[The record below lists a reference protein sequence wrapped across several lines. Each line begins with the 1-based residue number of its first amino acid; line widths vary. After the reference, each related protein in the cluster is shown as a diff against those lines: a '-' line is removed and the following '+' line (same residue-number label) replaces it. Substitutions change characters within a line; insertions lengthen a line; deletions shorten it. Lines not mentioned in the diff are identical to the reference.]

1 MRPLFPYLLED
12 LVFWGVFAAYGVTII
27 SLFRRQA
34 GGAGLAL
41 GGWRQEKGR
50 QRRDFLS
57 LSAIGIAVGIAL
69 GYAHIAVL
77 PQWLAY
83 PGATLFIV
91 GAVLTVWSYSLLG
104 RQLSEHV
111 RVLPDHEVIEKGP
124 YRYVR
129 HPGYLGQIVTF
140 IGLGLVLQ
148 SWLALLVILIVHG
161 SLLAYRI
168 HIEESFMIAEVGFP
182 YENYVKRTRR
192 LVPFIW

>member
-1 MRPLFPYLLED
+1 VRPLFPYLLED

-27 SLFRRQA
+27 SLFRRR
-34 GGAGLAL
+34 
-41 GGWRQEKGR
+41 RQEKGR
-50 QRRDFLS
+50 QKRDFLA
-57 LSAIGIAVGIAL
+57 LFALGIVVGIPI

-83 PGATLFIV
+83 PGAILFIA

>member
-12 LVFWGVFAAYGVTII
+12 LVFSGLFASYGVTII
-27 SLFRRQA
+27 SQFSRQA
-34 GGAGLAL
+34 GGAGLGL

-57 LSAIGIAVGIAL
+57 LSVIGIAVGIAV
-69 GYAHIAVL
+69 GYAHVAVL

-83 PGATLFIV
+83 PGATLFIA

-182 YENYVKRTRR
+182 YENYVKS
-192 LVPFIW
+192 